1 MDHAHTWECPA
12 CGSRLCISDSVI
24 GSRGRVEPERL
35 DRLAHA
41 ACGCY
46 VLTMPAGQVGR
57 LLASVLVAGSDE
69 EGLDD
74 EPDAPADC

>member
-1 MDHAHTWECPA
+1 MDEVHTCTCPA
-12 CGSRLCISDSVI
+12 CGNGVRLSGGVI
-24 GSRGRVEPERL
+24 RSPGRVEPERL

-57 LLASVLVAGSDE
+57 LLASVLIAGSKE
-69 EGLDD
+69 ELFDAV
-74 EPDAPADC
+74 PDVPADS

>member
-1 MDHAHTWECPA
+1 MDKVHTCTCPA
-12 CGSRLCISDSVI
+12 CGNSVRLSRGVI
-24 GSRGRVEPERL
+24 GSRDRVEPERL

-46 VLTMPAGQVGR
+46 VRTMPAGQVGR

-69 EGLDD
+69 DRLDA
-74 EPDAPADC
+74 EADAPADS